1 MSKKAT
7 ELSREGKLWVVRE
20 YLDGK
25 GSTYSL
31 GEKYGVTN
39 TTIRR
44 WVDEYET
51 NGEHAFQRKRSV
63 PTSLSVDEKLRAVHE
78 YLDENISLREL
89 TRKYDVGST
98 SIRKWIAKYKYGGDA
113 AFLPHRTKKH
123 YSNAFKQE
131 VVQAYLNGEGSL
143 SELSIRFKI
152 PSFDTVR
159 KWIMKYNG
167 CKYTQTSDMGGAA
180 IMKQGRKTTY
190 EERVQIVSFCMENNK
205 DYQLTTERYQ
215 VSYQQIYSWV
225 RKYESQGVEG
235 LLDQRGRTKPESEMT
250 ELEKL
255 RAENRLLKA
264 QNKRQE
270 MEMNFLK
277 KLDEIERRRG

>member
-1 MSKKAT
+1 MSEKPKG
-7 ELSREGKLWVVRE
+7 LSREEKLWIARE

-25 GSTYSL
+25 GTTYSL
-31 GEKYGVTN
+31 AEKYGVTD

-44 WVDEYET
+44 WIDDYET
-51 NGEHAFQRKRSV
+51 NGESAFLRKNSV
-63 PTSLSVDEKLRAVHE
+63 PTTLSYEEKLRAVHE
-78 YLDENISLREL
+78 HLHENVSLREL
-89 TRKYDVGST
+89 TRKYNVGSS
-98 SIRKWIAKYKYGGDA
+98 SIRKWIAKHKYGGDA
-113 AFLPHRTKKH
+113 AFLPNRSKKH
-123 YSNAFKQE
+123 YSDAFKQE

-152 PSFDTVR
+152 PSFETVR
-159 KWIMKYNG
+159 KWIMEYNG
-167 CKYTQTSDMGGAA
+167 CKNTQTSDMGGNA
-180 IMKQGRKTTY
+180 IVKQGRKTTY
-190 EERVQIVSFCMENNK
+190 EERVQIVSFCIENNK

-225 RKYESQGVEG
+225 RKYESQGIDG
-235 LLDQRGRTKPESEMT
+235 LLDQRGRAKPESEMT